1 MKNFFRL
8 TLTLAFRL
16 IFWLLITSNFNGSNI
31 LIGLVVSLAIPFGT
45 YKSLQLKA
53 ILPSVFNILK
63 TVPSL
68 FSETLQLMLIKRP
81 KDVFI
86 VEPMSPLS
94 IKGSKLAQF
103 VQVIAITS
111 TPMSLVVGK
120 KDDTSWSVHTISNKR
135 GSS

>member
-1 MKNFFRL
+1 MLNFFRL

-16 IFWLLITSNFNGSNI
+16 IFWLLITSNFDASNI

-63 TVPSL
+63 TVPNL

-81 KDVFI
+81 KDVFT
-86 VEPMSPLS
+86 VEPMSLS
-94 IKGSKLAQF
+94 SINGSKLAQF
-103 VQVIAITS
+103 IHVIAITS
-111 TPMSLVVGK
+111 TPMSLVIGK
-120 KDDTSWSVHTISNKR
+120 KDDTNWSVHTISNKR
-135 GSS
+135 SF

>member
-1 MKNFFRL
+1 MLNFFRL

-16 IFWLLITSNFNGSNI
+16 IFWLLITSNFDASNI

-63 TVPSL
+63 TVPNL

-81 KDVFI
+81 KDVFT
-86 VEPMSPLS
+86 VEPMSPSS
-94 IKGSKLAQF
+94 INGSKLAQF
-103 VQVIAITS
+103 IQVIAITS
-111 TPMSLVVGK
+111 TPMSLVIGK
-120 KDDTSWSVHTISNKR
+120 KDDTNLSLIHI
-135 GSS
+135 

>member
-1 MKNFFRL
+1 MLNFFRL

-16 IFWLLITSNFNGSNI
+16 IFWLLITSNFNVSNI

-45 YKSLQLKA
+45 YKSLQLNA

-63 TVPSL
+63 TVPNL

-81 KDVFI
+81 KDVFT
-86 VEPMSPLS
+86 VEPMSPSS

-103 VQVIAITS
+103 IQVIAITS

-120 KDDTSWSVHTISNKR
+120 KDDINWSVHTVSNKR
-135 GSS
+135 SPL

>member
-1 MKNFFRL
+1 MLNFFRL

-16 IFWLLITSNFNGSNI
+16 IFWLLITSNFDASNI

-63 TVPSL
+63 TVPNL

-81 KDVFI
+81 KDVFT
-86 VEPMSPLS
+86 VEPMSPSS
-94 IKGSKLAQF
+94 INGSKLAQF
-103 VQVIAITS
+103 IQVIAITS
-111 TPMSLVVGK
+111 TPMSLVIGK
-120 KDDTSWSVHTISNKR
+120 KDDTNWSVHTISYKR
-135 GSS
+135 SF

>member
-8 TLTLAFRL
+8 TLILVFRL
-16 IFWLLITSNFNGSNI
+16 IFWLFTTSHFNASNI

-63 TVPSL
+63 TIPNL
-68 FSETLQLMLIKRP
+68 FTETLQLMLIKRP

-86 VEPMSPLS
+86 VEPMSSFS
-94 IKGSKLAQF
+94 INGSKLAQF
-103 VQVIAITS
+103 IQVIAVTS

-120 KDDTSWSVHTISNKR
+120 IDDTSWLVHTVSNKR
-135 GSS
+135 DHL

>member
-1 MKNFFRL
+1 MLNFFRL

-16 IFWLLITSNFNGSNI
+16 IFWLLITSNFNASNI
-31 LIGLVVSLAIPFGT
+31 LIGLVVSLVIPFGT

-63 TVPSL
+63 TVPKL

-86 VEPMSPLS
+86 VEPMSPSS

-103 VQVIAITS
+103 IQVIAITS

-120 KDDTSWSVHTISNKR
+120 KDDTNWSVHTVSNKR
-135 GSS
+135 SS

>member
-1 MKNFFRL
+1 MLNFFRL

-16 IFWLLITSNFNGSNI
+16 IFWLLITSNFDASNI

-63 TVPSL
+63 TVPNL

-81 KDVFI
+81 KDVFT
-86 VEPMSPLS
+86 VEPMSPSS
-94 IKGSKLAQF
+94 INGSKLAQF
-103 VQVIAITS
+103 ILIE
-111 TPMSLVVGK
+111 
-120 KDDTSWSVHTISNKR
+120 VHALLGTWFH
-135 GSS
+135 

>member
-1 MKNFFRL
+1 MLNFFRL

-16 IFWLLITSNFNGSNI
+16 IFWLLITSNFNVSNI

-63 TVPSL
+63 TVPNL
-68 FSETLQLMLIKRP
+68 FLETLQLMLIKRP
-81 KDVFI
+81 KDVFT
-86 VEPMSPLS
+86 VEPMSPSS
-94 IKGSKLAQF
+94 INGSKLAQF
-103 VQVIAITS
+103 IQVIAITS

-120 KDDTSWSVHTISNKR
+120 KDDNNWSVHTVSNKR
-135 GSS
+135 NP